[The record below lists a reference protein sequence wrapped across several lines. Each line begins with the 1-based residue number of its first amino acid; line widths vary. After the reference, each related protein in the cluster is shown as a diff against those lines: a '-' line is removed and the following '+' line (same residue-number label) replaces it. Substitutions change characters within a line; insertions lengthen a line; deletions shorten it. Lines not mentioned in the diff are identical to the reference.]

1 MKEKL
6 KELYKVFTAYY
17 LWFILGVLTF
27 KLIDLAQYLMTYPN
41 DIAFYTGL
49 FIYTI
54 CIGAIGYAIYSTIF
68 NNLKKEKDE
77 N

>member
-17 LWFILGVLTF
+17 LWFILGIVTV

-49 FIYTI
+49 FIYTT
-54 CIGAIGYAIYSTIF
+54 CIGAIGYAIYSIIT
-68 NNLKKEKDE
+68 NNLKNKKNE